1 MKSRAAVLFEPGKP
15 LEVCYVDVQDPK
27 AGEVRI
33 EIKAAGVC
41 HTDLSVMTGSLK
53 APVPAILGHE
63 GGGYRR
69 RCWPRS
75 YRRKTRRPRDSAVA
89 AVLW

>member
-33 EIKAAGVC
+33 EIKLLPGFAIPI
-41 HTDLSVMTGSLK
+41 SV
-53 APVPAILGHE
+53 
-63 GGGYRR
+63 
-69 RCWPRS
+69 
-75 YRRKTRRPRDSAVA
+75 
-89 AVLW
+89 